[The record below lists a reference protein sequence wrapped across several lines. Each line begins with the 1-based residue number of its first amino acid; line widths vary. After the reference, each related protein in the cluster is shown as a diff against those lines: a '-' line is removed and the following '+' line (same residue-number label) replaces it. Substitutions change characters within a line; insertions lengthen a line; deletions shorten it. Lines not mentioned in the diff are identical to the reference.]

1 MGKKITSI
9 DVPDLTLSSC
19 SVDRHCAALCEMK
32 VMPFWWYIGKSRLFG
47 NYSVPFKGKNDN
59 WWYRVKPGLCWAADV
74 FAPIAPDDAKPHLNK
89 SFLGYQHVVADKGL
103 ANSTFV
109 INAITNLPEYDA
121 STINAKRRNAVRK
134 GLKCC
139 AINSETSPDAE
150 MLDGCR
156 KAWEDLTHRTG
167 WKGEVEKDWFNES
180 WKLLAACPGTSII
193 VGRETESGEVAGF
206 LVTKIIG
213 DTAYVDTIASRSD
226 MLRTNVNDAVLY
238 AFLCNA
244 KKLEGVSKAHY
255 AIKSNVTKLEAF
267 KTGLG
272 FYPLEF
278 PAMTHLRG
286 PTRFLMRTFCAD
298 KYKRMT
304 GQFDSEQGDN

>member
-1 MGKKITSI
+1 MGKQIASI
-9 DVPDLTLSSC
+9 DVPDITLSSC

-32 VMPFWWYIGKSRLFG
+32 VIPFWWYIGKSRLFG
-47 NYSVPFKGKNDN
+47 NYSIPFKGKNDN

-74 FAPIAPDDAKPHLNK
+74 LAPVSPDDARPHLSK
-89 SFLGYQHVVADKGL
+89 SFLGYQHVVADRGL

-134 GLKCC
+134 GLNCC
-139 AINSETSPDAE
+139 DLSSETSPDAE
-150 MLDGCR
+150 ILDGCR

-167 WKGEVEKDWFNES
+167 WKGEVGKEWFNES

-226 MLRTNVNDAVLY
+226 MLRTNVNDAILY
-238 AFLCNA
+238 VFLCNA
-244 KKLEGVSKAHY
+244 KKLEGVTKAHY
-255 AIKSNVTKLEAF
+255 AIRSNVTMLEKF

-272 FYPLEF
+272 FTPHPF
-278 PAMTHLRG
+278 PA
-286 PTRFLMRTFCAD
+286 RTVFRPGIGLALKLLKRNHYNRMMGVFAD
-298 KYKRMT
+298 
-304 GQFDSEQGDN
+304 E